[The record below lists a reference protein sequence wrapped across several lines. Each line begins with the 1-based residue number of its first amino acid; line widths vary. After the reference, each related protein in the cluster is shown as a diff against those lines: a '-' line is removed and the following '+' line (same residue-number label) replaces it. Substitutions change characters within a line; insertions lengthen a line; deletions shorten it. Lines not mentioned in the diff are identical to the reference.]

1 MPIDALEQLA
11 TARLKAKDRAREDRW
26 SIFYGE
32 KPWTV
37 YDANLSDYLDSFEPV
52 FSVGEFWHHLQ
63 HTIKDKGRKLHA
75 LDVAGQ
81 GEALRILMSTDYL
94 ESITAITLAD
104 SRSPLKKREDQVKGI
119 KVIAGDVSVG
129 STWTI
134 VKEKKFDLI
143 TCRPLGGLEA
153 LQYPGVYFAVFNRMY
168 KKLET
173 GGLLL
178 TEVPK
183 NVIRRV
189 GDGWVEK
196 LKQTP
201 GLRVRFYREG
211 DYLNPVLSLIRSEG
225 APKNLRFLKKTA
237 PL

>member
-1 MPIDALEQLA
+1 MSIDALEQLA
-11 TARLKAKDRAREDRW
+11 TARLKAKDRAKEDRW

-37 YDANLSDYLDSFEPV
+37 YDAPLSDYLDTFEPV
-52 FSVGEFWHHLQ
+52 LPVGEFWHHLHQ
-63 HTIKDKGRKLHA
+63 GVKDKGRKLHA
-75 LDVAGQ
+75 LDIAGQ
-81 GEALRILMSTDYL
+81 GEALRKLMSNDYL

-104 SRSPLKKREDQVKGI
+104 SRGPLKKREDQARGI

-153 LQYPGVYFAVFNRMY
+153 LQYPSVYFAVFNRMY

-173 GGLLL
+173 DGLLL
-178 TEVPK
+178 TEVPR

-189 GDGWVEK
+189 GDGWVER
-196 LKQTP
+196 LKQIP
-201 GLRVRFYREG
+201 GLTVRFYREG
-211 DYLNPVLSLIRSEG
+211 DYLNPVLSLIRSKNS
-225 APKNLRFLKKTA
+225 PDNLRFLK
-237 PL
+237 